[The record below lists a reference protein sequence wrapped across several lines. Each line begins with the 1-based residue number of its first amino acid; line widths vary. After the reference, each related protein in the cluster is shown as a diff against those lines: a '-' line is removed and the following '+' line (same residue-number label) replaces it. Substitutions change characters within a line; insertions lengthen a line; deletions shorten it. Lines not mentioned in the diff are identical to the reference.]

1 MRVRITRPTAKGWWK
16 IAGLA
21 GVMGVA
27 ATGALAVRADR
38 QRKSYT
44 PDQVRSRLHERY
56 TQAYA
61 RTDTTHPNDSGS
73 AH

>member
-1 MRVRITRPTAKGWWK
+1 MRLRIARPTAKQWWK

-38 QRKSYT
+38 QRKAYT
-44 PDQVRSRLHERY
+44 PDEVRSRLHERY

-61 RTDTTHPNDSGS
+61 RSGNDHSSSTDTGR
-73 AH
+73 